1 MISQLL
7 LTSLAAAV
15 VPAAPLTESTDMDR
29 VVAVLVDDEPAGV
42 WKGNVSVGASLARGN
57 TELTTLSASAH
68 ASYRE
73 DDFRHS
79 VNAWWNYAEQE
90 TAAGDTE
97 LTQRRVGASYKYDY
111 FHTETLYYN
120 ALAGVEAD
128 ELANLDLRW
137 FGGVGVGHVF
147 FDEETR
153 GFDGELGVVYFAE
166 SFETGD
172 DNEYIAA
179 RAAWIYWNQINEN
192 VRFEQDMQS
201 FPSLEDIEDFY
212 GRLDNR
218 VMIKMSD
225 NMHAQLQYVFDYDNT
240 PAPGAVRDDHR
251 VIVGL
256 GWDF

>member
-1 MISQLL
+1 
-7 LTSLAAAV
+7 
-15 VPAAPLTESTDMDR
+15 
-29 VVAVLVDDEPAGV
+29 
-42 WKGNVSVGASLARGN
+42 
-57 TELTTLSASAH
+57 
-68 ASYRE
+68 
-73 DDFRHS
+73 
-79 VNAWWNYAEQE
+79 
-90 TAAGDTE
+90 
-97 LTQRRVGASYKYDY
+97 
-111 FHTETLYYN
+111 
-120 ALAGVEAD
+120 
-128 ELANLDLRW
+128 NLDLRW

-166 SFETGD
+166 SFDVPPDDPTPD